1 MIAIIDYGAGNI
13 KSLQFALDKL
23 GKTSKLTMDPEEI
36 HQADS
41 IILPGVGAFKDAMEA
56 LQRYKLDTILKEEA
70 ANGKPILG
78 ICLGMQ
84 LFYEFSEENGGCT
97 GLGLLSGSVKRISDK
112 VKVPHMGWNT
122 LQSNQP
128 QSLLNQLGENPYVY
142 FVHSYAIDELEE
154 KTLVASADYGGRV
167 PAIVQDKNITGMQ
180 FHPEKSGDIGIALL
194 NNYEEMI
201 S

>member
-23 GKTSKLTMDPEEI
+23 GKPSKLTMDPEEI
-36 HQADS
+36 KQADS

-56 LQRYKLDTILKEEA
+56 LQRYQLDSLLKDEA

-84 LFYEFSEENGGCT
+84 LFYEFSEENGGCA
-97 GLGLLSGSVKRISDK
+97 GLGLLTGSVNRISDS
-112 VKVPHMGWNT
+112 VKVPHMGWNILT
-122 LQSNQP
+122 ANQDN
-128 QSLLNQLGENPYVY
+128 SLFDQLGKEPYVY
-142 FVHSYAIDELEE
+142 FVHSYAVDRLAED
-154 KTLVASADYGGRV
+154 TLIASAEYGGRV

-180 FHPEKSGDIGIALL
+180 FHPEKSGEIGITLL
-194 NNYEEMI
+194 KNYEELI